1 MNSINN
7 LKIGVRLT
15 GFFFIVVVLTAA
27 GFIYTLNATQ
37 TIKKQI
43 DAIYKVHLVSIDYL
57 LQSDRDA
64 YQSSISISQLMS
76 NGINENADKME
87 KHLKAV
93 NENFAQVKERFG
105 VFEKVSTVSK
115 KSENAKYISQFHDS
129 YDKVESLTQQIVDL
143 IKGKNIEGAQEIY
156 FGLYEV
162 QFELMRGAMDIFT
175 EITQKEADEAYN
187 ASQKLSRNIFVNAI
201 IVVLLIILL
210 ISVGAILLT
219 RSITVP
225 VSSAVNLLD
234 KISNGDLAGSVSA
247 ELADRKDEIG
257 LLMNSMSVM
266 IGNISNIVQ
275 TIKSNSGQIASASLQ
290 LNGTSQQLSQGANE
304 QAASVEEVSAT
315 MEQISSNIAQ
325 NSDNARQT
333 EKISEAS
340 AKGIEKIGIAA
351 KESLTS
357 IDTISQKIT
366 IINDIAFQ
374 TNILALNAAVEAA
387 RAGEHGKGFAVVA
400 AEVRKL
406 AERSKIDADEIDV
419 LSKTSVGVTE
429 NAVKLMDEL
438 IPEIQKTAKLV
449 QEITAASQEQNNGA
463 DQINSAIQQLN
474 SITQQNAAAAE
485 ELASSSEEL
494 AGQAEQLKEIVSF
507 FKTGNVSQSGK
518 TDKKSYHH
526 AAIQTKTASAQK
538 AKSQMNQG
546 SPKGARLNM
555 FHETESD
562 NRFEK

>member
-304 QAASVEEVSAT
+304 QTASVEEVSAT

-374 TNILALNAAVEAA
+374 TNILALNAAVEA
-387 RAGEHGKGFAVVA
+387 GVLMEKLLP
-400 AEVRKL
+400 EV
-406 AERSKIDADEIDV
+406 
-419 LSKTSVGVTE
+419 SKT
-429 NAVKLMDEL
+429 AR
-438 IPEIQKTAKLV
+438 LV
-449 QEITAASQEQNNGA
+449 QEISAASLEQSNGTGQVNN
-463 DQINSAIQQLN
+463 AIQQLN
-474 SITQQNAAAAE
+474 TITQQNAASSE

-494 AGQAEQLKEIVSF
+494 ASMAENLLNIISF
-507 FKTGNVSQSGK
+507 FKLRDEKQQITKKK
-518 TDKKSYHH
+518 TT
-526 AAIQTKTASAQK
+526 TKTATVNKQNANTPIKSKGYMINFNENSASDDQ
-538 AKSQMNQG
+538 
-546 SPKGARLNM
+546 
-555 FHETESD
+555 FH
-562 NRFEK
+562 RY

>member
-257 LLMNSMSVM
+257 QLMNSMSVM

-406 AERSKIDADEIDV
+406 AERSKIAADEIISLSQRSVDV
-419 LSKTSVGVTE
+419 TREAGVLMEKLLPEVSKT
-429 NAVKLMDEL
+429 AR
-438 IPEIQKTAKLV
+438 LV
-449 QEITAASQEQNNGA
+449 QEISAASLEQSNGTGQVNN
-463 DQINSAIQQLN
+463 AIQQLN
-474 SITQQNAAAAE
+474 TITQQNAASSE

-494 AGQAEQLKEIVSF
+494 ASMAENLLNIISF
-507 FKTGNVSQSGK
+507 FKLRDEKQQITKKK
-518 TDKKSYHH
+518 TT
-526 AAIQTKTASAQK
+526 TKTATVNKQNANTPIKSKGYMINFNENSASDDQ
-538 AKSQMNQG
+538 
-546 SPKGARLNM
+546 
-555 FHETESD
+555 FH
-562 NRFEK
+562 RY